1 MGDSRTLWHNRD
13 YLLLW
18 SGQIISSLGTQ
29 LSQLAFPLLV
39 LALTKSPAQAGIVGT
54 LRALPYIVL
63 SLPAGALVDRWNRK
77 KIMVYCDTGRAL
89 CMLSI
94 PLAAVFGH
102 MTLFQIYGV
111 ALCEGSLAV
120 FFSLASAAS
129 LTNVVSKAQ
138 LPEAMGRYQATEGVT
153 LLTGPLLGG
162 ILYSITHVLPF
173 FMDAISYIIS
183 AISLCCIT
191 TSFQKERLTAT
202 PKHIGIDIME
212 GLIWL
217 WQQPLILFLAVLSGG
232 VNIFLASFP
241 LIVIVLAQQ
250 QHASPFTIGVIF
262 AIGGCGGIVGALF
275 GGFIKKRFRFGQV
288 IGGILWLWVIFWA
301 LYLVISNLIVL
312 SIIATI
318 FFFSEPVYN
327 VVQFSHRL
335 SLIPDQLQGRVNSAF
350 RLIAFSGPPLG
361 LALTGMLLQTI
372 HALPTILV
380 FLGGLMIL
388 ALVTTLSPHMRMIP
402 GNSKDHVRPINH
414 YKK

>member
-1 MGDSRTLWHNRD
+1 MHDSRTLWHNRD

-29 LSQLAFPLLV
+29 LSLLAFPLLI

-77 KIMVYCDTGRAL
+77 KIMIYCDAGRAL

-94 PLAAVFGH
+94 PLAAVVGH

-111 ALCEGSLAV
+111 ALLEGSLAV

-129 LTNVVSKAQ
+129 LTNVVAKAQ
-138 LPEAMGRYQATEGVT
+138 LPEAMGRYQATEGVM
-153 LLTGPLLGG
+153 LLIGPLLGG
-162 ILYSITHVLPF
+162 ILYSIANVLPF
-173 FMDAISYIIS
+173 FMDAMSYVVS
-183 AISLCCIT
+183 AVSLCFIA
-191 TSFQKERLTAT
+191 TSFQKEHLTTT
-202 PKHIGIDIME
+202 PKHLGADIIE
-212 GLIWL
+212 GLVWL

-232 VNIFLASFP
+232 VNVFLASFP

-250 QHASPFTIGVIF
+250 QHASPFTIGLIF
-262 AIGGCGGIVGALF
+262 AIGGCGGIAGALL
-275 GGFIKKRFRFGQV
+275 GGVIKKRFRFGQV
-288 IGGILWLWVIFWA
+288 IGGILWSWVVFWA
-301 LYLVISNLIVL
+301 LYLVVSNLIVL
-312 SIIATI
+312 GIIATI

-335 SLIPDQLQGRVNSAF
+335 SLIPDRLQGRVNSAF

-372 HALPTILV
+372 HVQPTILV
-380 FLGGLMIL
+380 FLGILMSL
-388 ALVTTLSPHMRMIP
+388 ALVTTLSPHMQMNP
-402 GNSKDHVRPINH
+402 ESSKIMSSQ
-414 YKK
+414 

>member
-1 MGDSRTLWHNRD
+1 MNDSHTLWHNRD

-29 LSQLAFPLLV
+29 LSQLAFPLLI

-77 KIMVYCDTGRAL
+77 KIMIYCDTGRAL

-94 PLAAVFGH
+94 PLAAVVGH
-102 MTLFQIYGV
+102 MTLFQIYSV
-111 ALCEGSLAV
+111 ALLEGSLAV

-129 LTNVVSKAQ
+129 LTNVVAKAQ

-153 LLTGPLLGG
+153 LLIGPLLGG
-162 ILYSITHVLPF
+162 LLYSIANALPF
-173 FMDAISYIIS
+173 FMDAISYVVS
-183 AISLCCIT
+183 AVSLCFIA
-191 TSFQKERLTAT
+191 TSFQRELLTVT
-202 PKHIGIDIME
+202 PKHIGADIIE
-212 GLIWL
+212 GLVWL
-217 WQQPLILFLAVLSGG
+217 WRQPLILFLAVLSGG
-232 VNIFLASFP
+232 VNVFLASFP

-250 QHASPFTIGVIF
+250 QHASPFTIGLIF
-262 AIGGCGGIVGALF
+262 AIGGCGGIAGALF
-275 GGFIKKRFRFGQV
+275 GGVIKKRFRFGQV
-288 IGGILWLWVIFWA
+288 IGGILWSWVVFWA
-301 LYLVISNLIVL
+301 LYLVVSNLIVL
-312 SIIATI
+312 GIISTI

-335 SLIPDQLQGRVNSAF
+335 SLIPDRLQGRVNSAF

-372 HALPTILV
+372 HVQPTILV
-380 FLGGLMIL
+380 FLGILMSL
-388 ALVTTLSPHMRMIP
+388 ALVTTLSSHMQMSSEGSRTMP
-402 GNSKDHVRPINH
+402 NQ
-414 YKK
+414 